1 MTHDILQR
9 FIFENDPVRGEY
21 IKLQESLHTI
31 LQQHDYPA
39 GVQKVLSE
47 ALCVAALLS
56 AIIKFKGR
64 LTVQFRGKGKL
75 RLLLA
80 QCDDQNQLRG
90 LAKYDGEYSYED
102 LMASFKDG
110 VLVIMLDSGSNGQ
123 RYQGVVEW
131 VGSSLAE
138 SIEHYFQHSEQLAT
152 KIRLAVNEKYAVG
165 FYECPKFSPPSRDR
179 PVRGSWF
186 QIVPPFA
193 FPDPSQP
200 AGLASSDV
208 AVFSGGR
215 GRGRSQSRR
224 HPVPRTGPATGR
236 SPPGTITAGHLY
248 GHQPHRP
255 VHYRSGHRRRLRL
268 HHPATGAHKHSPAW
282 PRPVCVALRF
292 DRRDRCR
299 QPDCEC
305 ANSWRP
311 GLDGAVQHGSPDHST
326 RRQFPC
332 LAASTRSVYP
342 RPFHDRQM

>member
-165 FYECPKFSPPSRDR
+165 FLLQVVPMSQHSSLGIHNEIIMPSWQR
-179 PVRGSWF
+179 
-186 QIVPPFA
+186 IVTLSEA
-193 FPDPSQP
+193 ATEEVLLNREYPD
-200 AGLASSDV
+200 LL
-208 AVFSGGR
+208 
-215 GRGRSQSRR
+215 
-224 HPVPRTGPATGR
+224 T
-236 SPPGTITAGHLY
+236 HLY
-248 GHQPHRP
+248 PDETIRIFDGTP
-255 VHYRSGHRRRLRL
+255 VVFHCGCTRKRGQDAIYVLGREEAEDELKDKQSIVV
-268 HHPATGAHKHSPAW
+268 TCDFCNKEY
-282 PRPVCVALRF
+282 VF
-292 DRRDRCR
+292 DRIDVEEIFRNHD
-299 QPDCEC
+299 QP
-305 ANSWRP
+305 
-311 GLDGAVQHGSPDHST
+311 PDTH
-326 RRQFPC
+326 
-332 LAASTRSVYP
+332 L
-342 RPFHDRQM
+342 H